1 MEAKW
6 KVSVEHK
13 AFNIGFEIW
22 KDLGIYRWELIEN
35 SLGYIKMQKKKK
47 AFYREHVQELKH

>member
-6 KVSVEHK
+6 KVSVEYK

-22 KDLGIYRWELIEN
+22 KDLGMYRRELIEKKKKK
-35 SLGYIKMQKKKK
+35 SLGYIKM
-47 AFYREHVQELKH
+47 

>member
-6 KVSVEHK
+6 KVSVEYK

-22 KDLGIYRWELIEN
+22 KDLGMYRRELIEKKLRLHKN
-35 SLGYIKMQKKKK
+35 VKKKK
-47 AFYREHVQELKH
+47 KDIL

>member
-6 KVSVEHK
+6 KVSVEYK

-22 KDLGIYRWELIEN
+22 KDLGMYRRELIEKKLRLHKN
-35 SLGYIKMQKKKK
+35 AKKKK
-47 AFYREHVQELKH
+47 TFYREHVQELKH